1 MSSYL
6 QQENDFIIRTQK
18 IIKQYDSIQND
29 EKYEVTLLLNCFVG
43 LLILP
48 QQLWFD
54 LLPLDLISEKEWG
67 MSFSHIGYIKEG
79 EKKNIANISRHLRN
93 SISHYKFVVF
103 SNAKQEISSV
113 KFLDYDNNKVKTFEA
128 TIPIASLKKFLNI
141 FSEFMLELMKKNKQ
155 VE

>member
-18 IIKQYDSIQND
+18 IIKQYESIQGN
-29 EKYEVTLLLNCFVG
+29 EKFEVTLLLNCFVG

-54 LLPLDLISEKEWG
+54 ILPSEMISEKEWG
-67 MSFSHIGYIKEG
+67 ISSSHIGFIKEG
-79 EKKNIANISRHLRN
+79 EKKDLANTARHLRN

-103 SNAKQEISSV
+103 SNANQEISSV
-113 KFLDYDNNKVKTFEA
+113 KFLDYDNGKTKTFEA
-128 TIPIASLKKFLNI
+128 TIPIANLRKFLNI
-141 FSEFMLELMKKNKQ
+141 FSDYMLNLMKNNK
-155 VE
+155 